1 MKILFFSDV
10 HWSTTS
16 SIVRER
22 GIKYS
27 IRLERLID
35 SMSWVNQLAV
45 DENCAM
51 MICAGDMFDKPICT
65 DEEITAIQEVKW
77 NDLPCYFLCG
87 NHESSVADLKYNSV
101 NLLKKDNHII
111 ITDPILLNVL
121 PDLQINF
128 IPYITEAERQ
138 PIENYITDDYDRNKA
153 TQLLVCHSEIQGLN
167 YGGFTSKAG
176 FSIEEF
182 EDNFDLILNGH
193 LHNGGW
199 ISDSV
204 INLGSLTAQNFTNDS
219 AAYKYGC
226 WILDTNNYSIK
237 FIENP
242 YSLNFYKLDIFSNDF
257 STINKLKNNAVLS
270 IKCAP
275 EVSILLKEYLQ
286 KQSNVLAYRLLLAKP
301 DGEMVSASEALDSK
315 LLAVDHIQKFI
326 EFCTEKLDNTEILQ
340 KELAEI
346 CK

>member
-111 ITDPILLNVL
+111 ITDPMLLNVL
-121 PDLQINF
+121 PDL
-128 IPYITEAERQ
+128 
-138 PIENYITDDYDRNKA
+138 
-153 TQLLVCHSEIQGLN
+153 
-167 YGGFTSKAG
+167 
-176 FSIEEF
+176 
-182 EDNFDLILNGH
+182 
-193 LHNGGW
+193 
-199 ISDSV
+199 
-204 INLGSLTAQNFTNDS
+204 
-219 AAYKYGC
+219 
-226 WILDTNNYSIK
+226 
-237 FIENP
+237 
-242 YSLNFYKLDIFSNDF
+242 
-257 STINKLKNNAVLS
+257 
-270 IKCAP
+270 
-275 EVSILLKEYLQ
+275 
-286 KQSNVLAYRLLLAKP
+286 
-301 DGEMVSASEALDSK
+301 
-315 LLAVDHIQKFI
+315 
-326 EFCTEKLDNTEILQ
+326 
-340 KELAEI
+340 
-346 CK
+346 